1 MLSLTLQQ
9 QERERQEKAG
19 QKESANVL
27 QNAGIWGTA
36 SQCLNWANSGASSV
50 GQAWSNNSGT
60 SGFWDDPTPVKSSSA
75 TKQSAKQTAV
85 IKAPASNQQQQ
96 QSNKANKSKN
106 KREEELVKK
115 LFEQNTAKTDDFTQW
130 CNKAL
135 SGLQVS
141 VDSKL
146 QTFQTHITVSFT
158 ECLTKKFYTQSLR
171 SLDSCE
177 T

>member
-1 MLSLTLQQ
+1 MLLLTLQQ

-19 QKESANVL
+19 QKESTNVL

-36 SQCLNWANSGASSV
+36 SQCLNWANSSSSNNS
-50 GQAWSNNSGT
+50 QAWSNNSGT
-60 SGFWDDPTPVKSSSA
+60 TGFWDDPTPIKPSTTA
-75 TKQSAKQTAV
+75 KQSVKQTA
-85 IKAPASNQQQQ
+85 IAKALTANQQQQ
-96 QSNKANKSKN
+96 QSNKTNKSKN

-146 QTFQTHITVSFT
+146 
-158 ECLTKKFYTQSLR
+158 
-171 SLDSCE
+171 E
-177 T
+177 TLLHTYFCFVYR

>member
-1 MLSLTLQQ
+1 MLTLQQ

-19 QKESANVL
+19 QKESTNVL

-36 SQCLNWANSGASSV
+36 SQCLNWANSSNSINS
-50 GQAWSNNSGT
+50 QAWSNNGGT
-60 SGFWDDPTPVKSSSA
+60 SGFWDDPTPIKSSTTAKQS
-75 TKQSAKQTAV
+75 TKQTTV
-85 IKAPASNQQQQ
+85 TKAPTVNQQPQ
-96 QSNKANKSKN
+96 QSNKANKNKN
-106 KREEELVKK
+106 KRDEELVKK

-146 QTFQTHITVSFT
+146 ETLSHTYFCFVYRWFDEQILRAHSTHVCWI
-158 ECLTKKFYTQSLR
+158 LAR
-171 SLDSCE
+171 H
-177 T
+177 